1 MAALGLVVKS
11 PAGFPVEN
19 PYLGVVK
26 RALIEMH
33 RWGKE
38 LRLVTRSTKPKGAE
52 PGEEPG
58 GEILKLLGGV
68 STKCTKARPRKETA

>member
-19 PYLGVVK
+19 PYLGIVK

-38 LRLVTRSTKPKGAE
+38 LGIISHTSKTKPT
-52 PGEEPG
+52 PGPKPNT
-58 GEILKLLGGV
+58 I
-68 STKCTKARPRKETA
+68 ARPLSNLRLRTG